1 MANLTEVVEQLKAQ
15 NNTLESVNSTVVAML
30 KEDIDARKAVQRGKG
45 KAEED
50 RRERAKVRNQPKSI
64 VGGFKQGAKEGLG
77 LGALSGLLGLMGGG
91 LATIFKALVPG
102 FIAAATTKSIL
113 TGAATAFG
121 KLLGRG
127 LLVGIFATWGQT
139 IFKKFLDSID
149 PEDGSIFDLSDEAKT
164 KFAGLLNFATIG
176 LLVAGM
182 FGKLIS
188 FKFRALLAGGIIVGG
203 FLYNTLM
210 DKLDDSVLE
219 QKFNENFNIDFG
231 AEIMSALGALVGVA
245 LSGAILNTIRK
256 RLGLA
261 VRSAPT
267 PKTGSGR
274 PGYIPPNK
282 FPTPA
287 NTNVPPKVSPGKF
300 NPFKFT
306 PAGVIRNL
314 LLSMGGGYIASKAV
328 DPLTEFLPQ
337 YLLNPGKD
345 FLKRLGYTPPSV
357 DPSSAEGAALFGDF
371 LRKQNFTNFPTPEEA
386 QSLYYRDGN
395 LDSMKNTPGYD
406 NIDSYIAPRIKSTG
420 FGGAMDQLGA
430 RDLYTNNTDFHSMVA
445 ATQSMAESA
454 AVSAAAAIAAAEKVV
469 APDRSVANAGFSGGR
484 EAAIGNTSDNNDKF
498 HEALGIE

>member
-1 MANLTEVVEQLKAQ
+1 MANLTEVVEQLKVQ

-30 KEDIDARKAVQRGKG
+30 KEDIAARKATERGKG

-64 VGGFKQGAKEGLG
+64 VGGFRQGATEGLG

-113 TGAATAFG
+113 TAAATGFG

-127 LLVGIFATWGQT
+127 LLVSIFATWGQT

-149 PEDGSIFDLSDEAKT
+149 PEDGSIFDLTDEAKT

-176 LLVAGM
+176 LLVAGL

-188 FKFRALLAGGIIVGG
+188 FKFRALLAGGIVVGG
-203 FLYNTLM
+203 FLYNALM
-210 DKLDDSVLE
+210 DKLDGSVLE
-219 QKFNENFNIDFG
+219 EKFNENFNFDFG
-231 AEIMSALGALVGVA
+231 AEIMSGIGALVGVA
-245 LSGAILNTIRK
+245 LSGAVLNTIRK
-256 RLGLA
+256 RLGLS

-282 FPTPA
+282 IQKPA
-287 NTNVPPKVSPGKF
+287 NINAAPGSAAKGTALGSVV
-300 NPFKFT
+300 K
-306 PAGVIRNL
+306 GV
-314 LLSMGGGYIASKAV
+314 
-328 DPLTEFLPQ
+328 T
-337 YLLNPGKD
+337 
-345 FLKRLGYTPPSV
+345 KRLPYMF
-357 DPSSAEGAALFGDF
+357 ALDV
-371 LRKQNFTNFPTPEEA
+371 LR
-386 QSLYYRDGN
+386 
-395 LDSMKNTPGYD
+395 
-406 NIDSYIAPRIKSTG
+406 
-420 FGGAMDQLGA
+420 QLAFSGA
-430 RDLYTNNTDFHSMVA
+430 RDTSGLTENEIKDLFFEPDERQKRLDEIRAQNRRNYIMAQQYHTQDMYEKAAFPPAPVSPPKINGALVDRLNAETNPKTGKGMMGQDIFGPGNIYTDGIMMSNYQA
-445 ATQSMAESA
+445 ALAAVAESA
-454 AVSAAAAIAAAEKVV
+454 AVSAAAAIAAAEKVA